1 MALCQRQLKKLNAH
15 HESACK
21 KVLSRYYQADALQ
34 IVKKDAKRAFP
45 TKQIGDI
52 DFYKSEQNFV

>member
-1 MALCQRQLKKLNAH
+1 MLITSQPAKRYYQGIF
-15 HESACK
+15 
-21 KVLSRYYQADALQ
+21 KVSRYYQADALQ